1 MGSQIDRNVQVLL
14 ARRPSG
20 APTPEDFRI
29 VESPVP
35 TPSQG
40 TVLVQNLYLSLDPY
54 MRGRM
59 NDAKSYIPPIEIDAV
74 MGGGTVGRVVQSDE
88 PKLPEGTI
96 VEGLLGWQGFATAKP
111 KALRVVDPSLAP
123 ISTALGALGMPGL
136 TAYFGLLDLGKP
148 VPGNTVVVS
157 AASGAV
163 GSLVGQIAKLEG
175 CRTVGVVGTDEK
187 AKYIVDSLGYDAAI
201 NYRTADNLRREIRDA
216 APKGVDVYFDNVG
229 GPVTDAVF
237 DNLAQ
242 RARIVLCGQI
252 SQYNA
257 SRQEMGPRN
266 LTRILVTRSRIEG
279 FIVFDY
285 LERYPEGLNALSTWL
300 ANGEITYK
308 EDIVDGLENAP
319 QTFIG
324 LLEGKNFGKLLVKIA
339 EE

>member
-1 MGSQIDRNVQVLL
+1 MASQIDKNVQVLL
-14 ARRPSG
+14 ARRPKG
-20 APTPEDFRI
+20 APTEADFKI

-35 TPSQG
+35 APAPG
-40 TVLVQNLYLSLDPY
+40 TVLVRNLYLSLDPY

-59 NDAKSYIPPIEIDAV
+59 NDAKSYIPPIELDAV

-88 PKLPEGTI
+88 PTLPEGTI
-96 VEGLLGWQGFATAKP
+96 VEGLLGWQDFATAKP

-123 ISTALGALGMPGL
+123 ISTALGVLGMPGL

-148 VPGNTVVVS
+148 IPGNTVVVS

-163 GSLVGQIAKLEG
+163 GSLVGQLAKREG
-175 CRTVGVVGTDEK
+175 CRTVGVVGTEEK
-187 AKYIVDSLGYDAAI
+187 ARYIVDTLGYDAAI
-201 NYRTADNLRREIRDA
+201 NYRTADNLRAEIRAA
-216 APKGVDVYFDNVG
+216 APDGVDVYFDNVG

-266 LTRILVTRSRIEG
+266 LTKILMTRSRIEG

-285 LERYPEGLNALSTWL
+285 LDRYPQGLKDLSVWL
-300 ANGEITYK
+300 ANGEIRYK
-308 EDIVDGLENAP
+308 EDIVDGLKNAP
-319 QTFIG
+319 TAFIG
-324 LLEGKNFGKLLVKIA
+324 LLEGRNFGKLLIKIA